1 MLQLKINVKRLF
13 TALWFW
19 SWWTPPRC
27 SSSSSWSSLSPVW
40 LNFYFWYVYNNKCEL
55 VMYYGLSCFKQLYWT
70 FFRSSMTFMY
80 YISSGQKRKSFFYI
94 LFNNTH
100 PYISSLYLCS
110 NLFFLRTYSRFS
122 FTFHVVHIRYP
133 TGFRTFSFIHRII
146 DDRIEKYGSF
156 NVFFISK

>member
-1 MLQLKINVKRLF
+1 MRANSNQKILTAQKVLQLKINVKRLF

-40 LNFYFWYVYNNKCEL
+40 LNFYIWYVFNNKCEL

-80 YISSGQKRKSFFYI
+80 YISSGQKRK
-94 LFNNTH
+94 
-100 PYISSLYLCS
+100 
-110 NLFFLRTYSRFS
+110 RF
-122 FTFHVVHIRYP
+122 
-133 TGFRTFSFIHRII
+133 
-146 DDRIEKYGSF
+146 
-156 NVFFISK
+156 FFIFCLTIRILISHLFTCAAIYSSCGHIQDFLSPFTSYTSGIRPDSGHLVSYTEL